1 MKSRNTLMYI
11 SCFSFLLTGYIVWD
25 AGYTDNVPVERY
37 EIDVGERIPIT
48 YSVSLKMERSDIIA
62 APDWKSLKDKIGKAL
77 KDSGLFSEVTY
88 TQADDRTSYHI
99 AFDFKQCGMSESDSV
114 AVGLLAGYTLL
125 LVPTGEVFT
134 FDSTARLSLQGAP
147 IYSTGK
153 PEEIRCL
160 IWLPMAPAG
169 IFMNSWTAWHFL
181 ENGSINSMIND
192 IVRFHRKRF
201 RGIRQ
206 STDSAIVKRSVSR
219 ARQTSGVIGNQF
231 VLDGLFNIPF
241 NTNVLE
247 QVGAIGVLPEDSS
260 AEHIKRYD
268 LGMLSEKFHVDFPGS
283 KRFFGFRPYMLFV
296 SDTTGQVV
304 GIYTAREK
312 TITGRDKMN
321 LQASEIRHV
330 IEMSVGSETVPVHTG
345 TSKLHR
351 WRWEVLDHL
360 GRSVKIILAAKRF
373 NDVSDTWGMYLGVFV
388 STDEAVLEDGMG
400 QENKTARSCTGTGW
414 FVTSNTVVTCNHVV
428 NGAQRVSVKTKD
440 GQDYEAIVLAL
451 NKEHDIAILKVKSF
465 VSSST
470 LPIQTHLEKMS
481 SKVFTLGYPFAS
493 ILGNDQKYSE
503 GVISAMTGIDGD
515 KTRYQISTPVQ
526 PGNSG
531 GALVNEHGFVVG
543 MIDSTLSTKY
553 IAREKGTIPQNINY
567 AVKSRHIV
575 AALEDSDIDFEA
587 TNLSYDN
594 HNNYQKLVDKASAA
608 TVLVFTE

>member
-1 MKSRNTLMYI
+1 MKSRKTLMYI
-11 SCFSFLLTGYIVWD
+11 SCLLLLVTGCIVWD
-25 AGYTDNVPVERY
+25 AGYTDNVPVARCK
-37 EIDVGERIPIT
+37 IDVGERIPIT
-48 YSVSLKMERSDIIA
+48 YSVSLKMERSDVIA

-77 KDSGLFSEVTY
+77 KDTGLFSEVTY

-99 AFDFKQCGMSESDSV
+99 AFDFRQSGMSELDSM
-114 AVGLLAGYTLL
+114 AVGLIACETLL
-125 LVPTGEVFT
+125 LVPTGEVLT
-134 FDSTARLSLQGAP
+134 FDSMARLSLQGVP

-169 IFMNSWTAWHFL
+169 IFMNSWAVWHFL
-181 ENGSINSMIND
+181 ENGSINSMVND
-192 IVRFHRKRF
+192 IVQFHRKRF
-201 RGIRQ
+201 LDMRQ
-206 STDSAIVKRSVSR
+206 STDSAIVKRSVSH
-219 ARQTSGVIGNQF
+219 ARPTSGVIGKQF
-231 VLDGLFNIPF
+231 VLDDLFNIPF

-260 AEHIKRYD
+260 AGHIKRYD
-268 LGMLSEKFHVDFPGS
+268 LGMLSEKFHADFPGS

-296 SDTTGQVV
+296 SDTSGQVV
-304 GIYTAREK
+304 GIYTVREK

-321 LQASEIRHV
+321 LQASEVRHV

-388 STDEAVLEDGMG
+388 ATDEAVLEDGMG
-400 QENKTARSCTGTGW
+400 QENMAARSCTGTGW
-414 FVTSNTVVTCNHVV
+414 FVAGDTVVTCNHVV
-428 NGAQRVSVKTKD
+428 NGSRRVMIKTKD
-440 GQDYEAIVLAL
+440 GQDHDATVLAV
-451 NKEHDIAILKVKSF
+451 NKEHDIAVLKVKGFLSL
-465 VSSST
+465 ST
-470 LPIQTHLEKMS
+470 LPVQTHLEKMS
-481 SKVFTLGYPFAS
+481 SKVFTLGYPFSS

-503 GVISAMTGIDGD
+503 GVISSMTGIDGD

-531 GALVNEHGFVVG
+531 GALVNEHGLVVG

-575 AALEDSDIDFEA
+575 AVLEDSAIDFET
-587 TNLSYDN
+587 TNSHHDS
-594 HNNYQKLVDKASAA
+594 YQKLVDKTSAA
-608 TVLVFTE
+608 TVLVFAE